1 MRTPIRIIVA
11 AVAAL
16 CVSAAPAL
24 AQKKSDEEKK
34 AEAERRKQ
42 DDQAYRASIQ
52 NIPDQNP
59 GVFDPW
65 NNMRGD
71 APADAKKPRR

>member
-1 MRTPIRIIVA
+1 MMTPIRIIA
-11 AVAAL
+11 AAAAL
-16 CVSAAPAL
+16 ALVATPAL
-24 AQKKSDEEKK
+24 AQKKTDEQKK

-59 GVFDPW
+59 AALDPW

-71 APADAKKPRR
+71 TPADGKKPRR